1 MLAWLQLP
9 FCRCANRTIE
19 TVCIHIAV
27 TSGAS
32 ISTKRD
38 TEVRCRGWPFCT
50 FLYLKP
56 SSESIF
62 SGSEIWP
69 KFRAGFGKTQ
79 NFLMEYGM
87 WPLPEWKRDS
97 PAIFSEFWHEIRYWE
112 RKGFSGKRL
121 QKFGMRDCRK
131 RDRGYGTRKV
141 LINVPQRPQVLRH
154 FPFQGNWSQFPA
166 FSASLQRISSCKS
179 WQTKKHNKT
188 IIFYSKCSQVH
199 LTFESE

>member
-38 TEVRCRGWPFCT
+38 TEVRCSGWPFYT
-50 FLYLKP
+50 FL
-56 SSESIF
+56 SESVF

-69 KFRAGFGKTQ
+69 KYRAGFEKTQ
-79 NFLMEYGM
+79 YFLMEYGM
-87 WPLPEWKRDS
+87 WSLPEGKRDL
-97 PAIFSEFWHEIRYWE
+97 PAIFSEFWHGIRYWE
-112 RKGFSGKRL
+112 RKRFSGKRL
-121 QKFGMRDCRK
+121 QKFGMGDCHK
-131 RDRGYGTRKV
+131 RDREYRTKKV
-141 LINVPQRPQVLRH
+141 LINVPQRPQVIRH

-179 WQTKKHNKT
+179 WQTKKNKM
-188 IIFYSKCSQVH
+188 
-199 LTFESE
+199 

>member
-38 TEVRCRGWPFCT
+38 TEVRCSGWPFYT
-50 FLYLKP
+50 FLHSKP
-56 SSESIF
+56 GSESVF

-69 KFRAGFGKTQ
+69 KYRAGFEKTQ

-87 WPLPEWKRDS
+87 WPLPEGKRDL
-97 PAIFSEFWHEIRYWE
+97 PAIFSEFWHGIRYWE
-112 RKGFSGKRL
+112 RKRFSGKRL
-121 QKFGMRDCRK
+121 QKFGMRDCHK
-131 RDRGYGTRKV
+131 RDREYRTKKV
-141 LINVPQRPQVLRH
+141 LINVPQRPQVIRH

-179 WQTKKHNKT
+179 WQTKKNKM
-188 IIFYSKCSQVH
+188 
-199 LTFESE
+199 

>member
-1 MLAWLQLP
+1 MLAWLKLP

-27 TSGAS
+27 TSGAG
-32 ISTKRD
+32 ISTKRYP
-38 TEVRCRGWPFCT
+38 ESRCSGWHFCT
-50 FLYLKP
+50 FLYSKP
-56 SSESIF
+56 GSERVF

-69 KFRAGFGKTQ
+69 KYRAGFGKTQ

-87 WPLPEWKRDS
+87 WPLSEEKRG
-97 PAIFSEFWHEIRYWE
+97 EFWHGIRYWE

-121 QKFGMRDCRK
+121 QKFGMRDCHK
-131 RDRGYGTRKV
+131 RDREYGTRKV
-141 LINVPQRPQVLRH
+141 LLNVPQRPQVLRH

-188 IIFYSKCSQVH
+188 IIFYSKCSQVY